1 MLEKLAVLLK
11 TKVGL
16 ALVGALLLGGGGSAM
31 AMANTNGQFF
41 SHLVGAVTNTSPTHG
56 DDSSATKTAKQGD
69 QDNDDNAAC
78 ANRTPGAKTTEAP
91 DSDDNST
98 PGTHTDAEGTPG
110 THTESEGT
118 PGTHTDT
125 EGTPGAHT
133 DAEGTPSATHTA
145 GDDSHEGS
153 ETDCEGH
160 DTSPTGAHTPEPT
173 EHSDGTHTPEWTGTP
188 QASPTGGHSGD

>member
-1 MLEKLAVLLK
+1 MLEKLAIVLK

-56 DDSSATKTAKQGD
+56 DGSSATKTADKGD
-69 QDNDDNAAC
+69 QDDDNNAAC
-78 ANRTPGAKTTEAP
+78 ANRTPGAQAKTTEAP
-91 DSDDNST
+91 DADDNST

-110 THTESEGT
+110 THTETEGT
-118 PGTHTDT
+118 PGTHS
-125 EGTPGAHT
+125 

-153 ETDCEGH
+153 EVDCEGH
-160 DTSPTGAHTPEPT
+160 ANAPTGAHTPEPT
-173 EHSDGTHTPEWTGTP
+173 EHPDGTHTPEWTGTP
-188 QASPTGGHSGD
+188 HASPTGGHSGD